1 MLQSK
6 SALNRLEEAQSEDE
20 AASMQFSE
28 ENQGDSFNSYA
39 RRPDRRQSFAAMKI
53 GNELQRMV
61 TNSFRRIET
70 RRFGGTV
77 TDSDL
82 RKTDLVSET
91 YRSSEEY
98 KVTEGNE
105 YERLKVANEEAK
117 FIKDMVMKG
126 PSQGMPAPDL
136 KRIEEEEETKT
147 LAHVR
152 SPQNI

>member
-98 KVTEGNE
+98 KVSEGNE
-105 YERLKVANEEAK
+105 YERLKVAKEEAK